1 MRPAGFC
8 SGQGG
13 TDEFRAARW
22 ALAHLGG
29 WTWLVAEYRLWLI
42 MLATVTGLAVPL
54 LVAARKPLPRPAP
67 SLVIRSGALALAFS
81 AAMVTICS
89 LLHVSD
95 LRWLVPGQR
104 AAAHLSAPRGLFG
117 VGKPV
122 VSVIN
127 SIAGIPVEYRAT
139 RCQSTPLSP
148 ARSWRW
154 RPSSWWP

>member
-1 MRPAGFC
+1 
-8 SGQGG
+8 
-13 TDEFRAARW
+13 
-22 ALAHLGG
+22 
-29 WTWLVAEYRLWLI
+29 

-54 LVAARKPLPRPAP
+54 LVAARKHLPRPAP